1 MVASYR
7 LTASTAQPSTEAV
20 ELRCPGVYVQGSVS
34 RRCGRLLARAVP
46 VGETQ
51 QKCPRCGTYTTFTFE
66 AGDMTDVTA
75 SDRMGAS
82 L

>member
-1 MVASYR
+1 MVAPYCM
-7 LTASTAQPSTEAV
+7 TATTAAPSTAAV
-20 ELRCPGVYVQGSVS
+20 ALRCPA
-34 RRCGRLLARAVP
+34 RREDGRICGRLLARMIPLGQSQLA
-46 VGETQ
+46 
-51 QKCPRCGTYTTFTFE
+51 CPRCGTRTTFTFE